1 MKKALTTLLNIICI
15 AIIVLAIG
23 VLFAVVTTPKGQP
36 PQIFGFSGFRVLTGS
51 MEPTIPTDSFVL
63 VHRVDASKIR
73 VDDVIS
79 FFSKDEALRG
89 AVNTH
94 RVVGISGTD
103 GQIVFET
110 KGDANQSADKVPV
123 HASDLIGKVVLV
135 SFGLGKLIRLI
146 SNPLVFA
153 AVIAIPLLIVM
164 FANIRGMAKDVKK
177 LVAEEAAEEAR
188 KAAEQARKESEPA
201 AEPPEESEPAKETV
215 PEAEPEP
222 APDEGGTPE
231 SEE

>member
-110 KGDANQSADKVPV
+110 KGDANMIADKVPV
-123 HASDLIGKVVLV
+123 QASDLIGKVVLV

-188 KAAEQARKESEPA
+188 KAAEQACKESEPESDK
-201 AEPPEESEPAKETV
+201 EPV
-215 PEAEPEP
+215 P
-222 APDEGGTPE
+222 APETAPEGEPGESPADE
-231 SEE
+231 S

>member
-110 KGDANQSADKVPV
+110 KGDANMIADKVPV
-123 HASDLIGKVVLV
+123 QASDLIGKVVLV

-188 KAAEQARKESEPA
+188 KAAEQARKESEPESDK
-201 AEPPEESEPAKETV
+201 EPV
-215 PEAEPEP
+215 P
-222 APDEGGTPE
+222 APEQAPEGEPGESPADE
-231 SEE
+231 S